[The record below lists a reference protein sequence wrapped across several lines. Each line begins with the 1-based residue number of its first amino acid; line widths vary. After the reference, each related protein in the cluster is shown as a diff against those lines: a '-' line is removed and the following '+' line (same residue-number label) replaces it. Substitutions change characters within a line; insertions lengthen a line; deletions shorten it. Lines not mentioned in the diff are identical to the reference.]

1 MSNQISSNLPKYY
14 IYKLY
19 FKSGKTYIGQHTQRK
34 EKDSYITSSS
44 YFKKHLNEDPLEKR
58 EIILEVGDKYT
69 LDIMETICILED
81 KAENGKNNVNV
92 NLGSWIFSYRYRYT
106 DEEFRK
112 LLSEKLKG
120 RPGNMKGVV
129 KGPEYRE
136 KISKGLKLWYE
147 NHSGARLGKKL
158 SKKSIEK
165 MKKTKLSKHYHP
177 SEETIQ
183 KMKRTNEI
191 WRKNHLEEYKNR
203 YEKNKKYH
211 WFNNGQ
217 IDKFLLEK
225 PEGWFEGRLKS
236 SKFANKKKPKAR
248 AWNNGEFETMSVNCP
263 LEGWVEGRLQ
273 NPKNK
278 HLRKCIICE
287 ETGKIFQDRLE
298 LFDYLNGEF
307 ELASLTPKIRKKIP
321 VNGFTY
327 RYLEA

>member
-19 FKSGKTYIGQHTQRK
+19 FKSGKTYIGQHTQRR
-34 EKDSYITSSS
+34 EKDSYLTSSS
-44 YFKKHLNEDPLEKR
+44 YFRKHLNEDPLEKR

-69 LDIMETICILED
+69 LDIMETICILGD
-81 KAENGKNNVNV
+81 KAENGKNNVNG
-92 NLGSWIFSYRYRYT
+92 NLGGWIFSYRYRYT
-106 DEEFRK
+106 DDEFRK

-136 KISKGLKLWYE
+136 KISKGVKLWYE
-147 NHSGARLGKKL
+147 SHSNARLGKKS
-158 SKKSIEK
+158 SKESIEK
-165 MKKTKLSKHYHP
+165 MRKTKLNKHYHP

-183 KMKRTNEI
+183 KMKRTNEV
-191 WRKNHLEEYKNR
+191 WRKNHLKEYKNR

-236 SKFANKKKPKAR
+236 SKFANKKRSKGR
-248 AWNNGEFETMSVNCP
+248 AWNNGEFETISVNCP
-263 LEGWVEGRLQ
+263 QEGWVEGRLQ

-278 HLRKCIICE
+278 HPRKCIICE
-287 ETGKIFQDRLE
+287 ETGKIFQDRSE

-307 ELASLTPKIRKKIP
+307 ELASLTPKIRKRIP